1 MLGSFAVHRAAALPE
16 QPETAT
22 LMGSLAAQAAIA
34 LENAH
39 LYSETSRR
47 LTQART
53 LLEIAEILSATS
65 DSRGLLKRVALK
77 VAQVCRVDRCTLE
90 LWDGDHVVP
99 LMSQFADGRKA
110 PEMWRQFQ
118 TTSAGPP
125 GTIPA
130 NAQVIETRQP
140 LLVEDCATSP
150 LIPAGWV
157 AAFGLR
163 ACLIVP
169 MLRQDRV
176 IGVLMLDY
184 CDRPAVFQDWQRDLA
199 LAISGQIALALE
211 NSRLF
216 AEAQERLRE
225 TRTLLAVGQVLSQPG
240 PTDVLLRGVAVEV
253 GRAFGAS
260 MVGVYLVDERRE
272 ALVPAAGYH
281 VPRELLDVLQER
293 PIPLERWP
301 ALTAAFRDGRSVA
314 SSDVHHDAG
323 YDAEWTR
330 ALPPSS
336 MLFAP
341 TLAHGQPVGGLFL
354 VWWHTGRVF
363 PPGEVRLLDGIATQV
378 GLAMENIELAKQTQV
393 KLSETETLLSVS
405 RAVSSTLDVQSL
417 VRLFLRQV
425 ATTFGADTVGL
436 WMVDETGQWLTPLAG
451 YRVPTAQLRA
461 LREVRLS
468 IMDHAIY
475 AEAARTRRPVFSAD
489 AANDP
494 RLPPIIREQAPH
506 RSQLFVP
513 VVTKDRMIGGF
524 AVVWWERQRDVSPSD
539 RALLEAI
546 AAQAGVAIENA
557 RLFEE
562 NRRRV
567 EELSVL
573 HELSRAV
580 TGELDRTAL
589 LEALRGQL
597 ARVVDTRNMIVMLRA
612 DGGDTLEVVLR
623 IRDGVRDDREPR
635 RYPTSGVGLVAVV
648 LESGRPL
655 RTDDYAAECARR
667 GVTPVAGALDM
678 PHWLGVPL
686 SARDRVLG
694 MLVLR
699 SNERPFTEAEEGL
712 LLNTA
717 HLTALALS
725 SVRLYEE
732 RTRAYG
738 ELSAAQDQLV
748 RTEKLRALGEMAS
761 GVAHDFNN
769 LLASVLGRAQLLLR
783 RVQEPQLRQWLQ
795 VIERSAL
802 DGAQTVKRLQEFTRV
817 RRDQALAP
825 LDVNQVVRDALDI
838 TQSRWKEEPTSRG
851 IALEVRTVLGKV
863 PAVLGDAAELREA
876 MTNLILNALDAM
888 PEGGNLTLSTALVDG
903 HIEIAVADSGVGMP
917 PEVRDKV
924 FDPFFT
930 TKGPQGTGLGL
941 SMTYGIISRHG
952 GSIAVE
958 SEPGQGTTFR
968 LSLPRGTDVPGAP
981 PAPIPLS
988 SPAVR
993 ALRCL
998 VVDDEPPVRA
1008 VIADILESA
1017 GHAVVQLGDGGEA
1030 IARFAAEPF
1039 DLVVTDLAMP
1049 RVSGWQVARAVKQAS
1064 PQVPVFLITG
1074 FGVELTAEERRAHG
1088 VDLVLVKPLQIEEIL
1103 EAVAEVARSH
1113 TSTR

>member
-1 MLGSFAVHRAAALPE
+1 
-16 QPETAT
+16 
-22 LMGSLAAQAAIA
+22 
-34 LENAH
+34 
-39 LYSETSRR
+39 
-47 LTQART
+47 
-53 LLEIAEILSATS
+53 
-65 DSRGLLKRVALK
+65 
-77 VAQVCRVDRCTLE
+77 
-90 LWDGDHVVP
+90 
-99 LMSQFADGRKA
+99 
-110 PEMWRQFQ
+110 
-118 TTSAGPP
+118 
-125 GTIPA
+125 
-130 NAQVIETRQP
+130 
-140 LLVEDCATSP
+140 
-150 LIPAGWV
+150 
-157 AAFGLR
+157 
-163 ACLIVP
+163 
-169 MLRQDRV
+169 
-176 IGVLMLDY
+176 
-184 CDRPAVFQDWQRDLA
+184 
-199 LAISGQIALALE
+199 QIALALE

-240 PTDVLLRGVAVEV
+240 PTDLLLRGVAAEV
-253 GRAFGAS
+253 GRAFGAD

-272 ALVPAAGYH
+272 SLVPAAGYH
-281 VPRELLDVLQER
+281 VPKELLDFFLR
-293 PIPLERWP
+293 SPLAFDRFP
-301 ALTAAFRDGRSVA
+301 ALTQAFRDGRPV
-314 SSDVHHDAG
+314 SSGDVHRDPR

-330 ALPPSS
+330 VLPPYS

-354 VWWHTGRVF
+354 VWWGTGRVF
-363 PPGEVRLLDGIATQV
+363 PAAELRLLDGIAAQV
-378 GLAMENIELAKQTQV
+378 GLAMENIELARQTQI
-393 KLSETETLLSVS
+393 KLTETETLLSVS
-405 RAVSSTLDVQSL
+405 RAVSSTLDVHGL

-451 YRVPTAQLRA
+451 YRVPPAQLNA
-461 LREVRLS
+461 LRDVRLS
-468 IMDHAIY
+468 LVDHAIY
-475 AEAARTRRPVFSAD
+475 AEAARTKRPVFSAD

-494 RLPPIIREQAPH
+494 RMPPVIREQAPH

-524 AVVWWERQRDVSPSD
+524 AVVWWERRRDFSASD
-539 RALLEAI
+539 LALLEAI
-546 AAQAGVAIENA
+546 ANQAGVAIENA

-580 TGELDRTAL
+580 TGELDRAAL
-589 LEALRGQL
+589 LEALHVQL
-597 ARVVDTRNMIVMLRA
+597 GRIVDVRNMVVVLRA
-612 DGGDTLEVVLR
+612 DDGDEMEVALR
-623 IRDGVRDDREPR
+623 ILDGERDDSEPR
-635 RYPTSGVGLVAVV
+635 RYLARGVGLMTTV
-648 LESGRPL
+648 LESGQPL
-655 RTDDYAAECARR
+655 RTEDYAAECARR
-667 GVTPVAGALDM
+667 GVKPVAASLRM
-678 PHWLGVPL
+678 RYWLGVPM
-686 SARDRVLG
+686 SARERVLG
-694 MLVLR
+694 MLALR
-699 SNERPFTEAEEGL
+699 SDERPFTEAEERL

-717 HLTALALS
+717 HLAALALS
-725 SVRLYEE
+725 SVRLYED

-802 DGAQTVKRLQEFTRV
+802 DGAQTVRRLQEFTRI
-817 RRDQALAP
+817 RRDQPMVP
-825 LDVNQVVRDALDI
+825 LDINQVVRGALEI

-851 IALEVRTVLGKV
+851 IVIEVRTRLTEV

-888 PEGGNLTLSTALVDG
+888 PEGGTLTLSTALVDER
-903 HIEIAVADSGVGMP
+903 IEIAVADSGVGMP
-917 PEVRDKV
+917 LEVREKV

-958 SEPGQGTTFR
+958 SEPGEGSTFR
-968 LSLPRGTDVPGAP
+968 LSLPRGADVQPAAAAAAAP
-981 PAPIPLS
+981 
-988 SPAVR
+988 SPPPVR

-998 VVDDEPPVRA
+998 VVDDELPVRA
-1008 VIADILESA
+1008 VIGDILESA
-1017 GHAVVQLGDGGEA
+1017 GHTVEQVGDGGEA

-1049 RVSGWQVARAVKQAS
+1049 RVSGWQVARAVKQVA
-1064 PQVPVFLITG
+1064 PQVPVFLVTG

-1088 VDLVLVKPLQIEEIL
+1088 VDMVLVKPLQIQEIL
-1103 EAVAEVARSH
+1103 DAVAEVAR
-1113 TSTR
+1113 TRGPAR